1 MDTINAHRDAA
12 AEFLSNENWPL
23 AIAEYDAVLALD
35 NTLVF
40 ATTGIEDAR
49 KRLEISGILD
59 RFLQQPTL
67 MQNEKEFSAAKSA
80 LVNAS
85 RIRPPGAHLK
95 AQLSTLS
102 RLITVARIPI
112 VVELTSDN
120 KTEVTIYRVRK
131 FGKINNAEVELFPG
145 DYTIVGKRRGYRDV
159 QHQLTLL
166 AGEPISPVFISC
178 VEKI

>member
-1 MDTINAHRDAA
+1 M
-12 AEFLSNENWPL
+12 
-23 AIAEYDAVLALD
+23 
-35 NTLVF
+35 
-40 ATTGIEDAR
+40 
-49 KRLEISGILD
+49 
-59 RFLQQPTL
+59 
-67 MQNEKEFSAAKSA
+67 AAKSA

-85 RIRPPGAHLK
+85 RIHQPGEHLK

-120 KTEVTIYRVRK
+120 KTEVTIYKIRK
-131 FGKINNAEVELFPG
+131 FGKINSAEVELFPG

-159 QHQLTLL
+159 QHRLTLL
-166 AGEPISPVFISC
+166 AGEPISPLFISC